1 MAPPDSGHDAVFR
14 PQKFLQRLGQH
25 SGQFLPGQQLQPTTE
40 NTASDRPHDRIP
52 VLDQIRPPCIAK
64 NAERSARRTGSEH
77 PANQLI
83 TGDDIAGHHQ
93 FSRFE
98 NFLQVLISRNHS
110 CRCRPRGTSHFGGA
124 RRWSQINAS
133 PIASEAIE
141 RIGQFYGIC
150 FRIQTIEFRC
160 ADEAVDRRPALSVGI
175 GACEQS
181 DPYCNTS

>member
-1 MAPPDSGHDAVFR
+1 MNEAPRAC
-14 PQKFLQRLGQH
+14 
-25 SGQFLPGQQLQPTTE
+25 QQGVAGL
-40 NTASDRPHDRIP
+40 SP
-52 VLDQIRPPCIAK
+52 VA
-64 NAERSARRTGSEH
+64 
-77 PANQLI
+77 
-83 TGDDIAGHHQ
+83 
-93 FSRFE
+93 
-98 NFLQVLISRNHS
+98 
-110 CRCRPRGTSHFGGA
+110 RGTSHFGGA

-181 DPYCNTS
+181 DSYCNTS